1 MPTAFVG
8 IAVPL
13 KIVLT
18 TVVTTRPAAFTVVF
32 GAAIA
37 DGDIARVIA
46 IVIAMRDLLPF
57 MGTPFSIGENK
68 SEPEKKMGE

>member
-46 IVIAMRDLLPF
+46 IVIAMRICCLSWGHLFLL
-57 MGTPFSIGENK
+57 GK
-68 SEPEKKMGE
+68 SSLNL

>member
-1 MPTAFVG
+1 MALVG

-18 TVVTTRPAAFTVVF
+18 TVVPTRPAALTVVF

-37 DGDIARVIA
+37 DGVIARVVAIA
-46 IVIAMRDLLPF
+46 IAIRDLLPF
-57 MGTPFSIGENK
+57 MGIPFSIGETK
-68 SEPEKKMGE
+68 SEPVKKVGK

>member
-1 MPTAFVG
+1 MAFVG
-8 IAVPL
+8 IAEPL
-13 KIVLT
+13 NIVLT

-37 DGDIARVIA
+37 DGVIARVVA

-68 SEPEKKMGE
+68 SEPVKKMSE

>member
-1 MPTAFVG
+1 MPIVFAG
-8 IAVPL
+8 IPTPF

-18 TVVTTRPAAFTVVF
+18 TGVVIRPAAFEVVF

-37 DGDIARVIA
+37 DGINASVAA

-57 MGTPFSIGENK
+57 MEHLLLLGFQV
-68 SEPEKKMGE
+68 